1 MRVST
6 TVLSKIG
13 VLPQTNEAESEKVE
27 FNDYCATIIGAAR
40 DEIPFTELLYGDI
53 LYISEAPRVP
63 AYRKNGNDHYKDL
76 IKNGVSL
83 VKTLKRVKQTD
94 YSGLEEASG
103 LLTTRAFGQAFLS
116 DGTNRRAVSYSIKNF
131 NCTDIEEMM
140 DTSLSDR
147 YVGQDVDRSPGGNPE
162 DYQSQCKGCHTGMDS
177 LRGAFAYY
185 DYDVDRAEIVFN
197 KSKVHKKY
205 AHGSDAYEQGYK
217 TADDSWEN
225 LWIKGVN
232 KKYGWSKVST
242 KGKGVR
248 SYGKMLSKTK
258 NLSKC
263 LAKRSYKELCIL
275 VEDDEKAKE
284 DISNIAKKF
293 EESNY
298 NLKTLF
304 SVTASTCLGGR

>member
-1 MRVST
+1 M
-6 TVLSKIG
+6 
-13 VLPQTNEAESEKVE
+13 
-27 FNDYCATIIGAAR
+27 
-40 DEIPFTELLYGDI
+40 
-53 LYISEAPRVP
+53 
-63 AYRKNGNDHYKDL
+63 
-76 IKNGVSL
+76 
-83 VKTLKRVKQTD
+83 
-94 YSGLEEASG
+94 
-103 LLTTRAFGQAFLS
+103 
-116 DGTNRRAVSYSIKNF
+116 SYSIENF

-248 SYGKMLSKTK
+248 SCGRCSQKLRIYQSASQKDRTRVVYS
-258 NLSKC
+258 C
-263 LAKRSYKELCIL
+263 
-275 VEDDEKAKE
+275 EDDEKAKE

-304 SVTASTCLGGR
+304 SVTASTCLRIA